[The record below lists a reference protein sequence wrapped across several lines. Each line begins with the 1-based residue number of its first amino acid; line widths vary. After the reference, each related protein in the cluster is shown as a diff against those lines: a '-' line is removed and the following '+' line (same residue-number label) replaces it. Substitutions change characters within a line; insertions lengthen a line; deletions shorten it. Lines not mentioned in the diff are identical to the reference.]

1 MNKSA
6 SLSLARSHLVK
17 LYQLELKG
25 IIGAAPAKVKHAFF
39 CLVGPRH

>member
-6 SLSLARSHLVK
+6 SLSLSRSHLVK

-39 CLVGPRH
+39 V